1 MKLSVSSVVASLVGA
16 GLCLVGPYSA
26 MVRSQDQPPAKKAV
40 AEQKEDR
47 ANWMGVGN

>member
-40 AEQKEDR
+40 AEQKEGPGKLD
-47 ANWMGVGN
+47 GVGN